1 MTSEPVTPDESAA
14 PAGGSVRDA
23 LYRAA
28 LGPVHAEHYLPVFA
42 RFDERGRAGPAWNL
56 SAFALHLGWLL
67 YRQLWGAAGEFALL
81 LAAWA
86 AVGGGL
92 WWLTDAWPLGVRVG
106 LVLALLLLVL
116 LVPGLFGTALLHAQ
130 VRQRMISAVEQSAT
144 IDAACELLQSRGHG
158 QRRNG
163 AWAVAGLLLGA
174 GAMAWALW
182 AWTANPADRPAPPL
196 ALPSQPAA
204 PVPVSP
210 SQTPALVAAPSPA
223 ASEPPESTP
232 SVAEVSPAVPAS
244 TSPTAAPVAES
255 SDTNAPAAAAETLD
269 QVRSRAQGFGV
280 SVGLFAVAGNADR
293 VVATLA
299 GAGLPVI
306 SDPIESARGPMTRVR
321 VGPFETR
328 DEAQAAAA
336 RVRALGL
343 EARVYAP

>member
-1 MTSEPVTPDESAA
+1 M
-14 PAGGSVRDA
+14 SVVA
-23 LYRAA
+23 L
-28 LGPVHAEHYLPVFA
+28 A
-42 RFDERGRAGPAWNL
+42 RPGIL
-56 SAFALHLGWLL
+56 SAFVFHLGWLL

-92 WWLTDAWPLGVRVG
+92 WWVSGAWPLGVRVG
-106 LVLALLLLVL
+106 LVLALLLLVF
-116 LVPGLFGTALLHAQ
+116 LVPGLFGSALLHAQ

-144 IDAACELLQSRGHG
+144 IDAACELLQSRGHL
-158 QRRNG
+158 QRRRG

-182 AWTANPADRPAPPL
+182 AWTANPADPPAPPL
-196 ALPSQPAA
+196 AAPSQPAV
-204 PVPVSP
+204 PVPASP
-210 SQTPALVAAPSPA
+210 PQPPTLLAEPNPA
-223 ASEPPESTP
+223 ASEPPDSKA
-232 SVAEVSPAVPAS
+232 SLAEAIPAMPAS
-244 TSPTAAPVAES
+244 ASPTATPAAES
-255 SDTNAPAAAAETLD
+255 AEIGAPAAAVAAVAD
-269 QVRSRAQGFGV
+269 VRARVQGFGV
-280 SVGLFAVAGNADR
+280 SVGLFAVADNAER
-293 VVATLA
+293 AAAALA

-328 DEAQAAAA
+328 AQAESAAE